1 MKSLPL
7 FHQLTGKPVLVLGE
21 GDAAAAKCR
30 LVERS
35 GARLVSNVEEALEAG
50 ARIAFVAHDDPA
62 LVERDVA
69 RLKEEGLIVNAVD
82 RPDLCDFTTP
92 SVLDRDP
99 VLIAFGTGGAS
110 AGLAKALR
118 LRFDRLLPGNLG
130 DLAKGLFAARNILRQ
145 RWPDPADRRRAIDAA
160 LEEGGVLDPMR
171 DSSAL
176 AVADWANRHGDSG
189 EKAQSVKLEISSDD
203 PDDLT
208 LRQARLLGAADYIVC
223 DRALGEGILARCRAD
238 AVRLHELPDP
248 APDAGL
254 IVIIT
259 TR

>member
-7 FHQLTGKPVLVLGE
+7 FHQLAGKPVLVLGG
-21 GDAAAAKCR
+21 GDAATAKRR
-30 LVERS
+30 LVERAG
-35 GARLVSNVEEALEAG
+35 GALIDEIEQGLKAG

-69 RLKEEGLIVNAVD
+69 RLKAEGLIVNAVD
-82 RPDLCDFTTP
+82 RPELCDFTTP

-118 LRFDRLLPGNLG
+118 LRFERLLPGNLG
-130 DLAKGLFAARNILRQ
+130 ELANGLFSVRGVLRS
-145 RWPDPADRRRAIDAA
+145 RWPDPADRRRVIDAA
-160 LEEGGVLDPMR
+160 LEEGGALDPMR
-171 DSSAL
+171 DSSAF
-176 AVADWANRHGDSG
+176 AVADWAARTADAG
-189 EKAQSVKLEISSDD
+189 EKAQRVELEISSDD

-208 LRQARLLGAADYIVC
+208 LRHARLLGAADYVVC
-223 DRALGEGILARCRAD
+223 DGLLSEGIVARCRAD
-238 AVRLHELPDP
+238 AVRLRELPDP
-248 APDAGL
+248 APEAGL

-259 TR
+259 KR